1 MIFKYGNMNTTKGRE
16 EQKMFYST
24 DCNYVIKVIEKDC
37 VIVGVGD
44 RLEIWSE
51 EKWNNFYEG
60 NKDSYVTKEGESI
73 YLVELIED

>member
-37 VIVGVGD
+37 VI
-44 RLEIWSE
+44 EC
-51 EKWNNFYEG
+51 Y
-60 NKDSYVTKEGESI
+60 TKEQVKNNIKHSTGCIVYKVLDNGTLERMAI
-73 YLVELIED
+73 IKPYKN